1 MKKYRFHVKAAMLGT
16 LLLTFPACE
25 GLFDDI
31 YDNPSEANLSTN
43 GFGFV
48 EVSPETHS
56 GTLYV
61 NSSDYTQWSTSTAFP
76 ECRLHA
82 SSMRQAKKYPFPTK
96 EHYRKNGT
104 LPFTGMI
111 PKPMKEPYW
120 KPRLKVWKSSWPEK
134 KFRRETIPPTHRKQ
148 RIRLPLTFQTCIT
161 ERSDTHVLTTIPS
174 FPNGSREKVCLPLIP
189 CRAKSM
195 SSG

>member
-56 GTLYV
+56 
-61 NSSDYTQWSTSTAFP
+61 
-76 ECRLHA
+76 
-82 SSMRQAKKYPFPTK
+82 
-96 EHYRKNGT
+96 
-104 LPFTGMI
+104 
-111 PKPMKEPYW
+111 
-120 KPRLKVWKSSWPEK
+120 
-134 KFRRETIPPTHRKQ
+134 
-148 RIRLPLTFQTCIT
+148 
-161 ERSDTHVLTTIPS
+161 DTPS
-174 FPNGSREKVCLPLIP
+174 FVHILKLDKIQSLQII
-189 CRAKSM
+189 
-195 SSG
+195 

>member
-31 YDNPSEANLSTN
+31 YDNPSEANPSTN

-61 NSSDYTQWSTSTAFP
+61 NSSDYTQWVYIDLHSLSVDSTRILNEAGEEVS
-76 ECRLHA
+76 L
-82 SSMRQAKKYPFPTK
+82 SDK
-96 EHYRKNGT
+96 GT
-104 LPFTGMI
+104 LPQEWDFAIHRYDTKTNEGVVLETSAESM
-111 PKPMKEPYW
+111 E
-120 KPRLKVWKSSWPEK
+120 EK
-134 KFRRETIPPTHRKQ
+134 KFRRETIPPTHREQ

-174 FPNGSREKVCLPLIP
+174 FPNGSRAKVCLPLIP